1 MKVRHRSIELVTQI
15 YVRGE
20 AANQRD
26 FLLNAIKDN
35 EARQSLVVAFEPDPS
50 LAGPGLVARF
60 DPVLG

>member
-1 MKVRHRSIELVTQI
+1 MKVGHGPIELVTQI

-20 AANQRD
+20 TANQRD
-26 FLLNAIKDN
+26 FLLNAIKDK

-50 LAGPGLVARF
+50 LASPGLVARF